1 MSLIVIYAMVLIYF
15 TISVWRFL
23 LSIQRI
29 IVKLSTVF
37 IMVVA
42 RSEDISTS
50 RPLSLLFN
58 LLSSIERTR
67 TFVNAST
74 YLFAPSP
81 LDGPGADGE
90 VSKNPKKNNVELG

>member
-58 LLSSIERTR
+58 LLSSIEITR
-67 TFVNAST
+67 TFVNSST
-74 YLFAPSP
+74 YLFAASP
-81 LDGPGADGE
+81 LDGPGADGK
-90 VSKNPKKNNVELG
+90 VGKKLKKNNVEMG